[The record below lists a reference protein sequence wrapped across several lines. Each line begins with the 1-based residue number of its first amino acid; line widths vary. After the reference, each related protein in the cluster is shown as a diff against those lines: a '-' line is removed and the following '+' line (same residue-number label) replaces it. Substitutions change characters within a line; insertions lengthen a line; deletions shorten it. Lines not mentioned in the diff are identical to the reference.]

1 MTFFTRIIL
10 DGGVSRTR
18 WVLASLERLHAIIAR
33 ATTEDTPSPADP
45 HLSRTLWRLD
55 PDKNGKKLKLYIVS
69 AKEPSVDILAQEL
82 HIDKDRDYATS
93 PYEPFLSQLE
103 REQQWAFRLQA
114 NPTKSIKTE
123 GYSTRGKR
131 VGILKPEDQIEWLW
145 KQARKFGFHMPLN
158 RVELPE
164 VMVREAESVDFAR
177 QGSTVT
183 LMRVVFDGILAVD
196 DPELLRTAL
205 TEGIGRA
212 KGYGNGLLTLVPLVG
227 ERSRG

>member
-1 MTFFTRIIL
+1 MTKSQVYEFE
-10 DGGVSRTR
+10 
-18 WVLASLERLHAIIAR
+18 ASIK
-33 ATTEDTPSPADP
+33 PADRGGTYVAFP
-45 HLSRTLWRLD
+45 YDIREEFGKGRVKVHATFDGEPYDGSIV
-55 PDKNGKKLKLYIVS
+55 NGKKLKLYIVS

-145 KQARKFGFHMPLN
+145 KQARKFGFHMPIN